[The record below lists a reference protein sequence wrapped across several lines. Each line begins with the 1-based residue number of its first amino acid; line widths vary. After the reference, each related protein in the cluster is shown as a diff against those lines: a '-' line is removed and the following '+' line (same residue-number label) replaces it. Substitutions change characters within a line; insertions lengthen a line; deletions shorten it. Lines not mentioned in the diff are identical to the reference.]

1 MHNPIYL
8 RIYMCMHLLTP
19 TTTTTTTTTTTSTT
33 TTTTTTRTGQ
43 PALPGLLRGHEK
55 GSARLHPG
63 MGEREEGGREGEEER
78 RIKCEQYLKA

>member
-19 TTTTTTTTTTTSTT
+19 TTTTTTTPTTPTPR
-33 TTTTTTRTGQ
+33 TTRTGQ